1 MAVEDS
7 GLAEVESNY
16 KSLPRAKAAKCLGE
30 ACANF
35 SGVECSTSR
44 LVLVRADGIPVTGT
58 TPPARVEVGHALYIQ
73 FCLNDGG
80 PTALRTETEIFREG
94 PDMRDIVGQ
103 SPTLPITI
111 VDHNLPPHTEP
122 ANLPPA

>member
-73 FCLNDGG
+73 FCLNDGD
-80 PTALRTETEIFREG
+80 PTALRTEAEIFREG
-94 PDMRDIVGQ
+94 SDMRDIVGQ

-111 VDHNLPPHTEP
+111 VDHNLPPHIENSSNP
-122 ANLPPA
+122 QA